1 MNVYKLT
8 TQQNNL
14 IVAEF
19 HSYREEN
26 DVYKDVPPHLKL
38 QLSINPF
45 SSPEAALLLR
55 SAASGDE
62 NEPKSQIKLKNI
74 PEGLAHSNRYNL
86 EWTSKPWINNHHP
99 NKLSYI
105 KNA

>member
-19 HSYREEN
+19 HSFGEEN
-26 DVYKDVPPHLKL
+26 DVYNDVPPHLKL
-38 QLSINPF
+38 QPEHKSILVPRGRA
-45 SSPEAALLLR
+45 PL

-74 PEGLAHSNRYNL
+74 PEGLAHSSRYNL
-86 EWTSKPWINNHHP
+86 EWTSKP
-99 NKLSYI
+99 
-105 KNA
+105 